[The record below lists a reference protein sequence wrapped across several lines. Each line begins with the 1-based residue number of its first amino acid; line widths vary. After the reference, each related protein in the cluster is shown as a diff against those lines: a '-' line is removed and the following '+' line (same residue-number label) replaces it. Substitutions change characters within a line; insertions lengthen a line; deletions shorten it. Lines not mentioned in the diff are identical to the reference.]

1 MLRIVFVS
9 GHDVVQLTA
18 KWPEWQSV
26 KIYYKELCAATD
38 FDVIVAARPRERS
51 LARDI
56 AKLLRTKKIED
67 PGFCLYVELSG
78 ELMRSHSWCPWANLD
93 LELVVFR
100 KAGMP

>member
-1 MLRIVFVS
+1 
-9 GHDVVQLTA
+9 
-18 KWPEWQSV
+18 V
-26 KIYYKELCAATD
+26 KIHHEDLWPATD

-67 PGFCLYVELSG
+67 SGFCLYVAPSD

-100 KAGMP
+100 KAGIP